1 MSYSLEYKDDDHCGY
16 TNKGSYTLV
25 NILF

>member
-1 MSYSLEYKDDDHCGY
+1 MSYSLAYKENNHYVY